1 MEDVIQHLAEQDK
14 DISNGQERCAV
25 NGSPWVTKPV
35 IYIYFYHY

>member
-25 NGSPWVTKPV
+25 NGSLG
-35 IYIYFYHY
+35 